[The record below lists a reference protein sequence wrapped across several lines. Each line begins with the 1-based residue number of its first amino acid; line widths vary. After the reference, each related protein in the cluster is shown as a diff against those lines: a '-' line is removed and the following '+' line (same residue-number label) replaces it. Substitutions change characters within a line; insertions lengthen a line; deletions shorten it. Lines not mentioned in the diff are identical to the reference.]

1 MKVFMVGWE
10 LPPLNS
16 GGLGEA
22 CYGLAKALSK
32 KGVAINFI
40 LPYNFNIKSDFMNIL
55 YAGGKVNSKKILG
68 PYLNYS
74 QWLKAAKLGTVSF
87 VDYLSQVLEYAENIK
102 ELARK
107 ENADIIHMHDW
118 LTYPAGISAQEILKC
133 PLVAHVHATEFDR
146 TGGRFLNEG
155 VYDIEKTGFEKSD
168 RILPVGGIVKRTIT
182 ERYGID
188 QSKIKVIYNGV
199 EDSAKPRID
208 PALLNFKKLGY
219 KIVLFLGRITMQKGP
234 DYFVKAAAIVARYY
248 PKSVFVVTGSGDMQ
262 AQMIREATDFGIIDK
277 FIFTGFLRG
286 NEKDS
291 IYQAADVYVMPSIS
305 EPFGITAL
313 EAVKN
318 RTPVI
323 VSKQSGVS
331 EVLRSALK
339 VDFWDTEELANK
351 ILAIL
356 KYKSLPKDLRR
367 ESVREIVNLTWDR
380 SADEVIKVYQQLVY

>member
-32 KGVAINFI
+32 KGVMINFI
-40 LPYNFNIKSDFMNIL
+40 LPYDFNIKSDFMNIL

-68 PYLNYS
+68 PYLSYS
-74 QWLKAAKLGTVSF
+74 QWLKAAKLGSVNF
-87 VDYLSQVLEYAENIK
+87 VDYLSQVLDYAENIK
-102 ELARK
+102 ELARR

-199 EDSAKPRID
+199 EDSSKPRID

-219 KIVLFLGRITMQKGP
+219 KLVLFLGRITMQKGP

-248 PKSVFVVTGSGDMQ
+248 PKAVFVVTGSGDMLV
-262 AQMIREATDFGIIDK
+262 QMIREATDLGIIDK

-351 ILAIL
+351 ILGIL
-356 KYKSLPKDLRR
+356 KYKSLPKDLKR

-380 SADEVIKVYQQLVY
+380 SADEVIKVYQQLIY

>member
-1 MKVFMVGWE
+1 MKVLMVGWE

-32 KGVAINFI
+32 KGVNINFV
-40 LPYNFNIKSDFMNIL
+40 LPYNFNISCDFMNIL
-55 YAGGKVNSKKILG
+55 YANDKVNPKKIMG
-68 PYLNYS
+68 PYLTYS
-74 QWLKAAKLGTVSF
+74 QWIKAVKRGNVNF
-87 VDYLSQVLEYAENIK
+87 FDYLSQVIEYAENIK
-102 ELARK
+102 DLVKK

-118 LTYPAGISAQEILKC
+118 LTYPAGIAAKEIMGK

-146 TGGRFLNEG
+146 TGGRFLNDG
-155 VYDIEKTGFEKSD
+155 VYEIEKDGFERSD
-168 RILPVGGIVKRTIT
+168 RIIPVGGIVKRTII
-182 ERYGID
+182 EKY
-188 QSKIKVIYNGV
+188 QVNPLKINIVYNGV
-199 EDSAKPRID
+199 EDPQKPKID
-208 PALLNFKKLGY
+208 PALTNLKKLGY

-234 DYFVKAAAIVARYY
+234 DYFVKAAKIVSRYFN
-248 PKSVFVVTGSGDMQ
+248 KAVFVVTGSGDMQ
-262 AQMIREATDFGIIDK
+262 AQMISEATNLGIIDK

-286 NEKDS
+286 IEKDS

-339 VDFWDTEELANK
+339 VDFWDVEELANK
-351 ILAIL
+351 VLAIL
-356 KYKSLPKDLRR
+356 KYRSLPKDLRR

-380 SADEVIKVYQQLVY
+380 SADEVMKIYQQLI